1 MTRYLVLG
9 GNGFIGRHLVR
20 QLIEQG
26 VTPLVADLSP
36 NPAAPFIRVDYTN
49 AATLQSVLRGIDVV
63 MHLAWTTTPQS
74 GTDDPTGDVTE
85 NILGSLNLFR
95 ACVAQGVKRLV
106 FCSSGGAVYG
116 HAQSNL
122 ITEAHPLEPLSSYG
136 ITKLA
141 VENYLRL
148 FSRLYGIEYV
158 IMRPANAYG
167 EGQIGG
173 KDQGVIAACMNALL
187 YHQKFTVWGDGT
199 VIRDYVHVDDI
210 AGAISAAANAGA
222 ANRVFNIGSGQ
233 GLSINQLIGL
243 IEKITGRVV
252 EVDYAAER
260 QIDARVNVLDSSLAK
275 AALGWTPAISINEG
289 LQRQWEFL
297 LSGQS
302 RAKHSVANVRPAQ
315 AHS

>member
-20 QLIEQG
+20 HLIKQG

-36 NPAAPFIRVDYTN
+36 GAAAPFIRVDYTKP
-49 AATLQSVLRGIDVV
+49 ATLHNVLRGVDVV

-74 GTDDPTGDVTE
+74 GTDDPTSDVSE

-116 HAQSNL
+116 HAQSNP
-122 ITEAHPLEPLSSYG
+122 ITEVHPLEPLSSYG

-148 FSRLYGIEYV
+148 FSRLHGIEYV
-158 IMRPANAYG
+158 ILRPGNAYG
-167 EGQIGG
+167 EGQLGG
-173 KDQGVIAACMNALL
+173 KDQGVIAACMKALL
-187 YHQKFTVWGDGT
+187 QNQRFTVWGDGT
-199 VIRDYVHVDDI
+199 VTRDYVHVEDI
-210 AGAISAAANAGA
+210 ARAILAAAKVRT
-222 ANRVFNIGSGQ
+222 ANHVFNIGSGR
-233 GLSINQLIGL
+233 GLSINQLIEL
-243 IEKITGRVV
+243 IERITGRVV
-252 EVDYAAER
+252 QVEYAAER

-275 AALGWTPAISINEG
+275 GAFGWTPAISIDEG
-289 LQRQWEFL
+289 LRRQWQFL
-297 LSGQS
+297 VGGQT
-302 RAKHSVANVRPAQ
+302 AGK
-315 AHS
+315 